1 MSRLR
6 SLAALVGATALA
18 VGLATAPASAA
29 APAGDYIVVLRPNAT
44 QSADELAAVATDLG
58 STVKF
63 VYRHA
68 LDGYAATLTQSALAR
83 MQNDP
88 EVLIVERDQLA
99 YPTASAKPVVTQDN
113 PPSWGLDRINQ
124 RFRPLDR
131 RYSYNSLG
139 GVPVYVIDTGIRVT
153 HGDFLGKAV
162 NAYDATGGN
171 GNDCNGHGTHVAGT
185 VGGFNFGVA
194 KSALLFS
201 VRVFGCTGG
210 SPFSTIIRGVDW
222 VTGNHQ
228 AGNPAVA
235 NMSLSGP
242 ISDALDFAVRNSINN
257 DRITYVV
264 AAGNDN
270 VDACTRSP
278 ARVAEAITVAATDVN
293 DNGTWFTNGGGC
305 VDWFAPG
312 QDIRSLGIANDLAQT
327 TLSGTSMAAPHVAGV
342 AAQYLTSNGGAY
354 PATVQTALRNLTTK
368 NIVTNAKGAPPHL
381 LFTNL

>member
-6 SLAALVGATALA
+6 SLAVLAGATALVA
-18 VGLATAPASAA
+18 GLTAAPASAA

-44 QSADELAAVATDLG
+44 QTADDLAAVATDLG

-83 MQNDP
+83 MERERD
-88 EVLIVERDQLA
+88 VLIVERDQLA
-99 YPTASAKPVVTQDN
+99 FPTVNQDN

-124 RFRPLDR
+124 RFRPLDN

-171 GNDCNGHGTHVAGT
+171 GNDCSGHGTHVAGT

-210 SPFSTIIRGVDW
+210 SPYSTIIRGVDW

-242 ISDALDFAVRNSINN
+242 ASDALDFAVRNSINN

-270 VDACTRSP
+270 VDACTQSP
-278 ARVAEAITVAATDVN
+278 ARVAEAITVGATDIN
-293 DNGTWFTNGGGC
+293 DNGTWFTNGGAC

-312 QDIRSLGIANDLAQT
+312 QDIRSLGIANDLAQAT
-327 TLSGTSMAAPHVAGV
+327 MSGTSMAAPHVAGV
-342 AAQYLTSNGGAY
+342 AAQYLTGNGGAY
-354 PATVQTALRNLTTK
+354 PATVQNALRNLTTK
-368 NIVTNAKGAPPHL
+368 NIVTNAKGAPAHM